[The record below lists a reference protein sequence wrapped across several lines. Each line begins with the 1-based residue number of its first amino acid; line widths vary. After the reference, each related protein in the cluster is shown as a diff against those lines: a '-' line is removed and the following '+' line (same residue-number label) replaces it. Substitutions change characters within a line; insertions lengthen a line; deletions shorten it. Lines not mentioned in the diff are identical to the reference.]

1 MLPPINFKNW
11 IDKNRHLLKPPVGN
25 QVVYEDTEFIIMV
38 VGGPNT
44 RKDYHI
50 DEGEEF
56 FYQLEGR
63 MVLRIIE
70 NKKPKDI
77 NINEG
82 EIFLLPPKVPHSPQ
96 RFENTVGLVIER
108 KRRKGELDAFQWYC
122 DACHTLLYEYLKNAT
137 MRKRNIYIIIL
148 ALFIGSVFGGVIGNV
163 FSLILPESVVKD
175 FFLTSV
181 TFDIG
186 GFANNE
192 LGVFIIDLKI
202 IVLKLGLSVSFNFT
216 SVIGIAVAYYILR
229 YLR

>member
-108 KRRKGELDAFQWYC
+108 KRRKDELDAFQWYC
-122 DACHTLLYEYLKNAT
+122 DACHTLLYEYFFPLT
-137 MRKRNIYIIIL
+137 NI
-148 ALFIGSVFGGVIGNV
+148 VTQ
-163 FSLILPESVVKD
+163 LPPI
-175 FFLTSV
+175 
-181 TFDIG
+181 FD
-186 GFANNE
+186 GFWNDDDARTCK
-192 LGVFIIDLKI
+192 FC
-202 IVLKLGLSVSFNFT
+202 S
-216 SVIGIAVAYYILR
+216 AYLEKP
-229 YLR
+229 